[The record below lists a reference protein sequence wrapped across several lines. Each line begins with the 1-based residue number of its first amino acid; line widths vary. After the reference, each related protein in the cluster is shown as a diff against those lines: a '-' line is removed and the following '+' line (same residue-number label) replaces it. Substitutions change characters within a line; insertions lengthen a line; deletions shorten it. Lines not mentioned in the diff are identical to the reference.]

1 MAGSMAD
8 KQAAEQSKNAG
19 VAGLAGRKWLPCRKM
34 RDFLAKSALS
44 RLRRFPVAN

>member
-1 MAGSMAD
+1 MAD
-8 KQAAEQSKNAG
+8 KQAAKQLKKSGA
-19 VAGLAGRKWLPCRKM
+19 AGLAWRKWLPCRKM

>member
-1 MAGSMAD
+1 MAD
-8 KQAAEQSKNAG
+8 KQAAKQLKNVGA
-19 VAGLAGRKWLPCRKM
+19 AGLAGRKRLSCRKM